1 MYKLL
6 IVEDEKWEREGLR
19 DFLDWSSMGIEVA
32 GCACNGAEGVRMAEL
47 YKPEIILTDIMMP
60 KMDGIHMG
68 SNIRAFLPDTRIIIL
83 SGYDDFQY
91 AKQTFSFHAFAYIL
105 KPISKEKLEEV
116 IFSVLKVLDREKSRN
131 IERDALN
138 SQWMDYIGSY
148 KDQLLLGLLEQKI
161 GLDYLQKLESING
174 LRVQGKKVIV
184 IMSLYFDLEKTESFD
199 STSRDSYQE
208 VVNRIGLM
216 LNERGIT
223 FSFSKPFK
231 EAVLCMDAPETQGDL
246 EKQLQSLKEILK
258 NELGIKTIYGVGE
271 AAENFHE
278 APQSYMQAKEAIS
291 FRFLAEFGEFIYY
304 NKVNKNGCDDFDG
317 TSSQLLRI
325 RNIINKVLY
334 SAQKGD
340 MDEGSLLVDDFLSAL
355 RENYLISKMLLT
367 GFFAEI
373 SNLLCLAMPSGSGTY
388 FSDLDSLS
396 KTKRYLLSL
405 LSKIAAHTTD
415 KCSCSEDEVAKKVIE
430 LIEKKYTDELD
441 LKLISEEIHLTPYY
455 IGNIF
460 KKYTGK
466 QFNQYLN
473 DYRIDKAKEILQTSK
488 IKVGHLAEA
497 VGIRSSSYFCVLFK
511 NRFGISP
518 GDYKDILKGRQ
529 EYV

>member
-19 DFLDWSSMGIEVA
+19 DFLDWSGIGIDVA

-60 KMDGIHMG
+60 KMDGIQMANH
-68 SNIRAFLPDTRIIIL
+68 IRAFLPNTKIIIL

-105 KPISKEKLEEV
+105 KPVVKEKLEEV
-116 IFSVLKVLDREKSRN
+116 IFNVLKVLDLERDRN
-131 IERDALN
+131 SERDALN
-138 SQWMDYIGSY
+138 NRWVDYINSNR
-148 KDQLLLGLLEQKI
+148 DQLLLGLLEHKI
-161 GLDYLQKLESING
+161 GLDYLQKLEPING
-174 LRVQGKKVIV
+174 LRVQGRKVVV
-184 IMSLYFDLEKTESFD
+184 IMSLCRTTCDD
-199 STSRDSYQE
+199 HQE
-208 VVNRIGLM
+208 VMDRFRRI
-216 LNERGIT
+216 LNERAIA

-231 EAVLCMDAPETQGDL
+231 EAVLCLDAPETQVEL
-246 EKQLQSLKEILK
+246 EKQLQRLKEILEK
-258 NELGIKTIYGVGE
+258 ELGIKAIYGVGE
-271 AAENFHE
+271 VADNFHG

-291 FRFLAEFGEFIYY
+291 YCFLAEYGEFIFY
-304 NKVNKNGCDDFDG
+304 NKLKENGCEDLDEAG
-317 TSSQLLRI
+317 LHILKTT
-325 RNIINKVLY
+325 NIINKILY
-334 SAQKGD
+334 CAKKCD
-340 MDEGSLLVDDFLSAL
+340 MDESSLLVDEFLSAL
-355 RENYLISKMLLT
+355 RENRSTGKMLLNRLFSEASHVLYQT
-367 GFFAEI
+367 
-373 SNLLCLAMPSGSGTY
+373 MPSGSVTN
-388 FSDLDSLS
+388 FTDSDSLLQ
-396 KTKRYLLSL
+396 TKSYLLSL
-405 LSKIAAHTTD
+405 LSGIVAHTTD

-430 LIEKKYTDELD
+430 IIEKKYADELD

-466 QFNQYLN
+466 QFSQYLN
-473 DYRIDKAKEILQTSK
+473 DYRIDKAKEIHQSNK

-497 VGIRSSSYFCVLFK
+497 VGIRNSSYFCVLFK

-518 GDYKDILKGRQ
+518 GDYRDILKGRQ